1 MRIIVSKSSLIGDR
15 LKRAPVIPF
24 EEPGSP
30 AARMCQDF
38 GGNFFSRDG
47 NSSILILKWL
57 ILCVSL
63 PKHFLQLS
71 HWT

>member
-1 MRIIVSKSSLIGDR
+1 MEEEISLVELFNIIKKRLGLIISLTLVYVSILWRKL
-15 LKRAPVIPF
+15 
-24 EEPGSP
+24 
-30 AARMCQDF
+30 
-38 GGNFFSRDG
+38 FSRDG